1 MLYQQRQYCGYRKD
15 YAGDAVGVGESDV
28 YFAEVGGLYEE
39 VLVGEHCD
47 VEGGAY
53 PVDEAEVAVNACR
66 DDEYSG
72 ADVQQC
78 GHEQG
83 IADAEGGGDGVELL
97 GAVEG
102 FVLQGVDDVEPGDP
116 GEHGKGEE
124 YGQPREVAG
133 NGEVGAYR
141 R

>member
-1 MLYQQRQYCGYRKD
+1 M
-15 YAGDAVGVGESDV
+15 
-28 YFAEVGGLYEE
+28 
-39 VLVGEHCD
+39 LVGEHGD
-47 VEGGAY
+47 VEGGAD
-53 PVDEAEVAVNACR
+53 PVDEAEVAVDACG
-66 DDEYSG
+66 DDEYSR

-78 GHEQG
+78 RHEQG
-83 IADAEGGGDGVELL
+83 IADAKGGGYGVELL

-102 FVLQGVDDVEPGDP
+102 FVLQGVDDVEPGNP
-116 GEHGKGEE
+116 GEYGKGEE

>member
-1 MLYQQRQYCGYRKD
+1 MLYQQRQYCGYGKD
-15 YAGDAVGVGESDV
+15 YAGDAVGVGEGDV
-28 YFAEVGGLYEE
+28 DFAEVGGLYEE
-39 VLVGEHCD
+39 VLVGEHGN

-78 GHEQG
+78 RHEQG

-102 FVLQGVDDVEPGDP
+102 FVLQGVDDVEPGNP
-116 GEHGKGEE
+116 GEDREGEEHGK
-124 YGQPREVAG
+124 PREVAG
-133 NGEVGAYR
+133 DGEVGPDGS
-141 R
+141 